1 MREIK
6 FEYGFDSVNVVVK
19 KSYYLHEIPMIQQK
33 CDVWNMLPIKYV
45 RQYTG
50 VKSFDKKEIY
60 DGDILLGRDSTGGG
74 SEAIHYTVKSVVS
87 WDNENGKWIVTEL
100 GSGDKYDLYDYSL
113 TDTVIGNVYQN
124 PELLK

>member
-1 MREIK
+1 MVYYPSWFTLDRNNVLC
-6 FEYGFDSVNVVVK
+6 FSNPPHNYVDDS
-19 KSYYLHEIPMIQQK
+19 
-33 CDVWNMLPIKYV
+33 DVDYPNRIVLM
-45 RQYTG
+45 QYTG

-87 WDNENGKWIVTEL
+87 WDVENGKWIVTEL